1 MKVLSSPQGLGKTI
15 EVLALVHTNPAEPL
29 TPPASEAA
37 DKVPTGSKRKAT
49 DDGSSTAD
57 PTASPTPAPAHDD
70 RRSRATLIVCPMSLL
85 GQWRQEIES
94 SSAPGALSTLVY

>member
-1 MKVLSSPQGLGKTI
+1 VPRSPQGLGKTI

-29 TPPASEAA
+29 TPPPASEAA
-37 DKVPTGSKRKAT
+37 DNVPTGSKRKAT
-49 DDGSSTAD
+49 DDGAPALD
-57 PTASPTPAPAHDD
+57 PPTPSPAPGRDD

-94 SSAPGALSTLVY
+94 SSAPGALTTLVY